1 MRSAF
6 AALLVALVVLGLA
19 AAPASLAFH
28 DGTSSCTYSAGVVR
42 LRLASQHVVQLLA
55 VEGRIEYAD
64 LTDYSFRGQCGSAT
78 VANTDTVRLSE
89 TVAGTTRFQLRQ
101 HFGRL
106 GPGRTREATGV
117 SEIEVYLGTVTDIW
131 LLGRPVRDA
140 VTIGVGGVNL
150 NGDGDVDLIGSHL
163 REITAFLD
171 DGNDSLTAE
180 GGRGTGSPWV
190 PPTGGYLSAYGGDGA
205 DLLRGSGGN
214 DTLDGDW
221 DDDRVYGLGGS
232 DDLRG
237 STGHDFVSGGR
248 DPDYIDPGYGFD
260 TVLAGPG
267 NDFIAAADYTADT
280 VDGGNGTDRAFADRE
295 DQVTN
300 VESVSPGP

>member
-1 MRSAF
+1 MRAAF
-6 AALLVALVVLGLA
+6 AAFVVAFTVLGLG

-78 VANTDTVRLSE
+78 VSNTDTVRLSE

-101 HFGRL
+101 QFGRL
-106 GPGRTREATGV
+106 GPGRTRETTGV

-140 VTIGVGGVNL
+140 VTVGAGGLNL
-150 NGDGDVDLIGSHL
+150 NGDGDVDLIGSHVA
-163 REITAFLD
+163 EITAFLEE
-171 DGNDSLTAE
+171 GNDLLTAE
-180 GGRGTGSPWV
+180 GGRGTGSPWF
-190 PPTGGYLSAYGGDGA
+190 PPAGGYLSAYGGDGA

-221 DDDRVYGLGGS
+221 DDDRVYGLGGR

-237 STGHDFVSGGR
+237 STGHDFVSGGSGA
-248 DPDYIDPGYGFD
+248 DYIDPGYGYD
-260 TVLAGPG
+260 TVFAGPG

-280 VDGGNGTDRAFADRE
+280 IDGGNGSDSAFADRE